1 MSLGRSSRFCSL
13 ASLRCNLR
21 RCYLPLHLHPPSP
34 FIMVVSC
41 VTGPLTRML
50 IKPWWLWKCSSS
62 WEHAQ
67 ALCVIIGTSWDCP
80 RFPRLCYNH
89 SNSEFTLYCW
99 VLPQLPES
107 FPAFAFCS
115 QLAPPMS
122 LPFPV
127 ISKFIHCIV
136 FNKVVHIIHSSP
148 SMPFLQTPP
157 NDCCDL
163 P

>member
-1 MSLGRSSRFCSL
+1 MSLGRSSRFYFLGL
-13 ASLRCNLR
+13 AKVKSEKVLSS
-21 RCYLPLHLHPPSP
+21 LHLHPPSP
-34 FIMVVSC
+34 FNMVVSC
-41 VTGPLTRML
+41 VTGPLTRLL

-67 ALCVIIGTSWDCP
+67 ALRLIIGTSWDCP

-99 VLPQLPES
+99 VLHQLPES
-107 FPAFAFCS
+107 FPALAFCS

-127 ISKFIHCIV
+127 ISKFIHCVV
-136 FNKVVHIIHSSP
+136 FNKIIHIIQVRVCHSTDP
-148 SMPFLQTPP
+148 LQTIARE
-157 NDCCDL
+157 L